1 MIKSM
6 RELRR
11 GLDTLTRRG
20 EIVAT
25 LDNDGEVTYR
35 SQEHATEEH
44 RRNQLSAEE
53 VRALR
58 RSRNEF
64 SKSVKI

>member
-11 GLDTLTRRG
+11 GLDTLTLRG

-25 LDNDGEVTYR
+25 LDDDGEMVY
-35 SQEHATEEH
+35 QDHKQADQAH
-44 RRNQLSAEE
+44 RRNQLHVQE
-53 VRALR
+53 VKRLR
-58 RSRNEF
+58 RSANL
-64 SKSVKI
+64 KISVKC

>member
-1 MIKSM
+1 MVKSM

-11 GLDTLTRRG
+11 GLDTLTLRG

-35 SQEHATEEH
+35 SQEHATEQH
-44 RRNQLSAEE
+44 RRNQLSVEE
-53 VRALR
+53 VRRLR
-58 RSRNEF
+58 RNME
-64 SKSVKI
+64 KSVRPL